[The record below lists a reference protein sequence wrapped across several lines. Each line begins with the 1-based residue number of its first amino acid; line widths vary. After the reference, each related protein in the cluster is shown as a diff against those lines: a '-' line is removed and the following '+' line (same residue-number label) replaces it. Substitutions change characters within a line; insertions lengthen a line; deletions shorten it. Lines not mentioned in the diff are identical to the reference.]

1 MAYNNGIVTAPVSVY
16 DVQRALSNTSP
27 DVKTLCLADN
37 VNKWSKCKPVE
48 PRPSVPVVKPLVLPG
63 PGIPA
68 QDTFKTLDGNW
79 GVGVF
84 DDDNLPVSGLIP
96 MSALTQYGS
105 DSYQQVAGLNAH
117 YQWKHIKPSTV
128 GRLTDF
134 ANYNHNAIPFI
145 YTNWQQN
152 IELYS
157 QQRIIDFYIPFLA
170 TENDKSL
177 TFEDM
182 AGWSFGGVS
191 LGDMYLC
198 AVWNGTGNI
207 EDVEPMGEAFS
218 AESIAEC
225 VGTDGIDMHIPI
237 EADDLASGNTWD
249 LYFCLVAFASGAQHT
264 WSNVVGFLPL
274 PTGNM
279 LYDHIQIKAHL
290 QSIFA
295 TMTLVGIGAVRGLGS
310 QSLNTFDFRQESAS
324 YWSTLLAAPSSY
336 DVYGQETPRTCVA
349 PDGNGVVLKLTAVVG
364 SVNVPNISAA
374 LVTLRLNTGTS
385 ISAVAQ
391 IIGPNSNCQDHPST
405 NVNTFTLAAG
415 QTYTFYV
422 AALDVVADAI
432 NEVQLSMSVSGH
444 VQEGMQ
450 AATPWMNVHTS

>member
-1 MAYNNGIVTAPVSVY
+1 MGYNNGLVTAPVSVY
-16 DVQRALSNTSP
+16 DVQRALSNGSK

-63 PGIPA
+63 PGIPD
-68 QDTFKTLDGNW
+68 QDTFKTLAGNW

-84 DDDNLPVSGLIP
+84 DDNDNAVSGLI
-96 MSALTQYGS
+96 SLSDLTQYGS
-105 DSYQQVAGLNAH
+105 DSYQQVAGLNTH
-117 YQWKHIKPSTV
+117 YNWRHIKPSTV

-134 ANYNHNAIPFI
+134 ANYNHNAVPFI
-145 YTNWQQN
+145 YVNQQQTV
-152 IELYS
+152 ELYS
-157 QQRIIDFYIPFLA
+157 QQRVIDLYIPFLA
-170 TENDKSL
+170 TENETSL

-182 AGWSFGGVS
+182 AAWSFGGVS

-198 AVWNGTGNI
+198 AVWNGSGNI
-207 EDVEPMGEAFS
+207 EDLDPTGEVFS

-225 VGTDGIDMHIPI
+225 IGTDGIDMHIPI
-237 EADDLASGNTWD
+237 EADDMESGNTWD
-249 LYFCLVAFASGAQHT
+249 LYFCLVAFNSGAQHT
-264 WSNVVGFLPL
+264 WQNVAGFLPL
-274 PTGNM
+274 PSGNM
-279 LYDHIQIKAHL
+279 LYDHIQVKAHL

-295 TMTLVGIGAVRGLGS
+295 SMTLVGIGAVRGLGA
-310 QSLNTFDFRQESAS
+310 QSLTSFDFRQESAS
-324 YWSTLLAAPSSY
+324 YWSTLLDDPSAY
-336 DVYGQETPRTCVA
+336 DVYGQATPRTCVA

-364 SVNVPNISAA
+364 SVNVPNISAG

-385 ISAVAQ
+385 VSAVAQ
-391 IIGPNSNCQDHPST
+391 IIGSGSNCQDHPST
-405 NVNTFTLAAG
+405 SVTPFTLQAG

-450 AATPWMNVHTS
+450 AATPWMNVHIS

>member
-84 DDDNLPVSGLIP
+84 DDSDHAVTGLIP
-96 MSALTQYGS
+96 LSALTEYGS

-182 AGWSFGGVS
+182 AEWSFGGVS

-207 EDVEPMGEAFS
+207 EYVEPMGEAFS

-310 QSLNTFDFRQESAS
+310 QSLNTFDFTQESES
-324 YWSTLLAAPSSY
+324 YWSTLLADPSLY

-364 SVNVPNISAA
+364 NVNVPNISAA